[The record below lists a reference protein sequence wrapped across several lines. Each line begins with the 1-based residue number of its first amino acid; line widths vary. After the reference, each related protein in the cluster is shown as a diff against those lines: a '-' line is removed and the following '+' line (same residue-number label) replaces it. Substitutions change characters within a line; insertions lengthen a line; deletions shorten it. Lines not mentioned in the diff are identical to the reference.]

1 MGCRCCFA
9 AALGLIAV
17 ILMSGCTDSYT
28 MPYLKNSEMNVSFNV
43 SVPDVITDNSQVPVT
58 LEYYNFGEKETL
70 SCKTV
75 MDFSGINYCINGTCN
90 PEALN
95 ILGETFI
102 DRTINFDISL
112 GEKRKFSYI
121 YNLSDMPDNSGWN
134 TTINVEITTDC
145 HGPCDPNRLPR
156 CIPLGSLNYTRR
168 TIRVNA

>member
-9 AALGLIAV
+9 AAMGLMAA
-17 ILMSGCTDSYT
+17 ILVSGCVDST
-28 MPYLKNSEMNVSFNV
+28 MTPYLRNRPMNLSLNL
-43 SVPDVITDNSQVPVT
+43 SVPDVITDNSKVPIV
-58 LEYYNFGEKETL
+58 LEYYNFGEYDGL
-70 SCKTV
+70 ICKAV

-102 DRTINFDISL
+102 DRTMNFDISL

-121 YNLSDMPDNSGWN
+121 YNLSDLPDNSGWN

-145 HGPCDPNRLPR
+145 HGPCEYNRFPR
-156 CIPLGSLNYTRR
+156 CIPSGGLPAVFRE
-168 TIRVNA
+168 IRVNA